1 MPASDKWLA
10 DRLSR
15 AGGELR
21 EVRGDLLRKDPE
33 GGRQRWFQGP
43 HGCDLF
49 LWYREP
55 LGLSQIQLTF
65 DRRAVEWTVE
75 EGVRTG
81 RLLSFN
87 PMQPS
92 RDQAR
97 LVLDRSLDQET
108 LALARTLLERASVDE
123 VTLALVRQHLGLK

>member
-1 MPASDKWLA
+1 MPAPDKRLA

-21 EVRGDLLRKDPE
+21 EVRGDLLRKDPA
-33 GGRQRWFQGP
+33 GRQRWFQGP

-65 DRRAVEWTVE
+65 DHRAVEWTVE

-81 RLLSFN
+81 QLLSFD
-87 PMQPS
+87 PMQPG

-97 LVLDRSLDQET
+97 LVLDRSQDQET
-108 LALARTLLERASVDE
+108 LTLARALLERASVDE
-123 VTLALVRQHLGLK
+123 VTLALIRQHLGLK